1 MGGLK
6 YGGGWGG
13 IKIWLVGVYWG
24 NFPRWWRMSKFLAGG
39 GGGTWASPPF
49 RPSRE
54 NTAASAKK
62 NSEAIKF
69 LGILKNM
76 CQRFFRLLKKLFVV
90 HTIFKLD
97 FITQIIYCIIEIS
110 VFSFHIY
117 FFCSLVSVSKKWNI
131 ETMLNLHTISKN
143 SATKWMKEKP
153 GVSEYGPWICIW
165 AN

>member
-1 MGGLK
+1 MVGAGGNKNLVSGSLLGGIFL
-6 YGGGWGG
+6 GGGEWANF
-13 IKIWLVGVYWG
+13 WLVE
-24 NFPRWWRMSKFLAGG
+24 